1 MLAWLKD
8 NHDCPVC
15 RTELE
20 AEVSPEMLKAN
31 PAWNCPIC
39 RSSVTAGRDR
49 CRCGCKRIV
58 LQVAQGLLGP
68 VLRETESLFFKC
80 YEYAQRR
87 NESDP
92 GKNMGPEEEAL
103 SREIDALI
111 GSSGVAEAIGRG
123 WEITVGIE
131 NLLLSALRGD
141 SDIQFHAGDVDVNS
155 RGVLSVLF
163 NKIKERMGQTSSGEI
178 PPDSGNGPS
187 VVTSS
192 SHSASSTDRPY
203 YSSASDT
210 SSKPRA
216 AAKSS
221 SMQLC
226 ICPLCDG
233 EMADDRCLP
242 CGVHTT
248 AIFKANELKTTF
260 FNSVKELFFKLVLSR
275 SPMMFRAEVEA
286 LLDGEEI
293 LNLVKGGWELN
304 GGVSK
309 LLRAAMNGEMKFK
322 FQTAKGIDPN
332 SRAMLGCLFHH
343 LREGLA
349 ECPQAHTA
357 GVEIEK
363 PYLPE
368 EESLAFTTRRFPLQ
382 DKARGFLTE
391 SIEIFRRIVD
401 ILVEGGSDEE
411 WVIFHDVLRFS
422 VLS

>member
-1 MLAWLKD
+1 M
-8 NHDCPVC
+8 
-15 RTELE
+15 ELE
-20 AEVSPEMLKAN
+20 AEVSPDMLKAN
-31 PAWNCPIC
+31 PAWSCPIC
-39 RSSVTAGRDR
+39 RSSVTAGRDK

-58 LQVAQGLLGP
+58 FQVAQGLLGSL
-68 VLRETESLFFKC
+68 LRETENLFFRC

-141 SDIQFHAGDVDVNS
+141 REINFHAGDVDVNT

-163 NKIKERMGQTSSGEI
+163 NKIKERIGQSSGNET
-178 PPDSGNGPS
+178 STGSVNEPS
-187 VVTSS
+187 TAASS
-192 SHSASSTDRPY
+192 SEAN
-203 YSSASDT
+203 SSADRQYASAADT

-216 AAKSS
+216 AAKRSS
-221 SMQLC
+221 VQLC
-226 ICPLCDG
+226 ICPLCDE
-233 EMADDRCLP
+233 EMTDDRCLP

-248 AIFKANELKTTF
+248 AIFKAHELKKTF
-260 FNSVKELFFKLVLSR
+260 FNKVKELFFKLVLSR
-275 SPMMFRAEVEA
+275 SPMMFRGEVEA
-286 LLDGEEI
+286 LLDGEEV
-293 LNLVKGGWELN
+293 LNLVKSGWELN

-343 LREGLA
+343 LREGLT
-349 ECPQAHTA
+349 ECPQALTA

-363 PYLPE
+363 PYLPD
-368 EESLAFTTRRFPLQ
+368 EESLAFTTRRFPMQ

-411 WVIFHDVLRFS
+411 WVSFHDV
-422 VLS
+422 